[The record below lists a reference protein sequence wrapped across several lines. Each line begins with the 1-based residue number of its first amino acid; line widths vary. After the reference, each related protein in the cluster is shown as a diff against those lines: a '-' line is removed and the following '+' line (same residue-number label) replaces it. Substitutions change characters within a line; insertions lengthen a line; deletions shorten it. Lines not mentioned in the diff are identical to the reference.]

1 MSKWSDGRAL
11 SKKCWELLRSNR
23 YFLWFP
29 ILGLVLSLIPI
40 LVFGAIALTL
50 AIAASGI
57 AWLAWIVVLIG
68 LVFVNFAFT
77 ISGAAMVAA
86 IDEEL
91 AGRDSSIGYGFSKA
105 FGRLVPLFTW
115 SIIRACVNAIFGA
128 LRGNGDGA
136 SSILGSVIAG
146 LGAAAW
152 SIVTFFVT
160 PLIMLEG
167 GGSVAAIK
175 KSAHLVR
182 EKWGTQLAGGV
193 RIGLSLIAVF
203 LPAIA
208 LIVLGVF
215 ALGSMPALGGVLLV
229 IGALLFLVGSLLS
242 SALRSIFSVALYR
255 FATDAGELGPFTASE
270 LQGVLTKK

>member
-1 MSKWSDGRAL
+1 MSRWSDGRVL
-11 SKKCWELLRSNR
+11 SKKCWALLRSNR

-29 ILGLVLSLIPI
+29 IVGVVLSLIPLLI
-40 LVFGAIALTL
+40 FGGIAVVI
-50 AIAASGI
+50 AVAASGI
-57 AWLAWIVVLIG
+57 AWLAWIIGLIG

-77 ISGAAMVAA
+77 LSGAAMVAA

-91 AGRDSSIGYGFSKA
+91 AGRDSSLGYGFGKA
-105 FGRLVPLFTW
+105 FGKLAPLFLW
-115 SIIRACVNAIFGA
+115 SIIRAIVNAIFGA
-128 LRGNGDGA
+128 LRGNGEGA
-136 SSILGSVIAG
+136 ASILGSIVAG

-160 PLIMLEG
+160 PYIMFESEG
-167 GGSVAAIK
+167 AVASIK

-193 RIGLSLIAVF
+193 RIGLSLALVF

-208 LIVLGVF
+208 LIVLGAF
-215 ALGSMPALGGVLLV
+215 ALGSLPTLGLILLIV
-229 IGALLFLVGSLLS
+229 GFLLFLVGALLS

-255 FATDAGELGPFTASE
+255 FATDAGELGPFTSTE
-270 LQGVLTKK
+270 LQSVLVKK

>member
-1 MSKWSDGRAL
+1 MSRWSDGRVL
-11 SKKCWELLRSNR
+11 SKKCWALLRSNR

-29 ILGLVLSLIPI
+29 IVGVVLSLIPLLI
-40 LVFGAIALTL
+40 FGGIAVTI
-50 AIAASGI
+50 AVAASGI
-57 AWLAWIVVLIG
+57 AWLAWIIGLIG

-77 ISGAAMVAA
+77 LSGAAMVAA

-91 AGRDSSIGYGFSKA
+91 AGRDSSLGYGFGKA
-105 FGRLVPLFTW
+105 FGKLAPLFLW
-115 SIIRACVNAIFGA
+115 SIIRAIVNAIFGA
-128 LRGNGDGA
+128 LRGNGEGA
-136 SSILGSVIAG
+136 ASILGSIVAG

-160 PLIMLEG
+160 PYIMFESEG
-167 GGSVAAIK
+167 AVASIK

-193 RIGLSLIAVF
+193 RIGLSLALVF

-208 LIVLGVF
+208 LIVLGAF
-215 ALGSMPALGGVLLV
+215 ALGSLPTLGLILLIV
-229 IGALLFLVGSLLS
+229 GFLLFLVGALLS

-255 FATDAGELGPFTASE
+255 FATDAGELGPFTSTE
-270 LQGVLTKK
+270 LQSVLVKK